1 MPKAIRMIRGLGI
14 TAIIVIYAML
24 VHHVNSLGQA
34 SVLGATLA
42 LVPIFVLVI
51 TYAWKVKSRV
61 ASICSLLVLFATAWL
76 AWPLIKQHTGL
87 VFWMLDIGLMLMLAM
102 TFGLT
107 LLPGRK
113 PLCVHFA
120 EIINGGTLPTA
131 HEIYARNVTIAWV
144 IFFIGIAIAST
155 LLFFLAS
162 LTVWSFFVNFLT
174 LPLVALMFLGE
185 FMLRR
190 RLLTDLPTGHVLDAV
205 HAYLDKSAHER

>member
-1 MPKAIRMIRGLGI
+1 MPKAIRIARGLGI
-14 TAIIVIYAML
+14 TAIIVIYAVL
-24 VHHVNSLGQA
+24 VHYVNTLGQA
-34 SVLGATLA
+34 SDLGATLA
-42 LVPIFVLVI
+42 LAPILMLVI
-51 TYAWKVKSRV
+51 TYAFKAKSRL
-61 ASICSLLVLFATAWL
+61 AGICALLGLFATSWL
-76 AWPLIKQHTGL
+76 VWSFIKQHTGL
-87 VFWMLDIGLMLMLAM
+87 VFWMLDIGLMLALAM

-107 LLPGRK
+107 LLTGRK

-120 EIINGGTLPTA
+120 EIINGGTLPLA

-144 IFFIGIAIAST
+144 IFFATIVITST
-155 LLFFLAS
+155 LLFFLAP

>member
-120 EIINGGTLPTA
+120 EIINGGTLPPA